1 MEKMKEMRENEHG
14 RYTEI
19 MDEKEVVR
27 VSA

>member
-1 MEKMKEMRENEHG
+1 MERVKDMRDNEHG
-14 RYTEI
+14 QFTEI